1 MVDTNRYTE
10 IGNFPTIEMLVGVLE
25 TTDRDLRRLWAMDG
39 NEKDEEYQQAYNRHW
54 AIREAM
60 NATPARTFSELKA
73 KACAAEIAFNL
84 DAEAE
89 CDCAGSFVE
98 LSRSLLADLKAMQSD
113 RKEPLLHAVS
123 GAGQ

>member
-1 MVDTNRYTE
+1 MNASIIHE
-10 IGNFPTIEMLVGVLE
+10 IGKSPTLEIFVGVLE
-25 TTDRDLRRLWAMDG
+25 ATDRDLRRLWAMDG

-73 KACAAEIAFNL
+73 KARAAEIEL
-84 DAEAE
+84 ERDAA
-89 CDCAGSFVE
+89 DCEGPGSFIE
-98 LSRSLLADLKAMQSD
+98 LTRSLIADLKAMQPD
-113 RKEPLLHAVS
+113 RKEPVLHVVS